1 MENRTNEQCEPLSFA
16 SLALA
21 LAGDY
26 KSLYVIDPE
35 DDSYVEYAPSGTKK
49 ELISISSG
57 DDFFQD
63 VPKNCREQ
71 VFKDDQDYFMDAF
84 RKDHVIKALR
94 DGQSFTLTY
103 RLIVEGQPRYFF
115 LKTIRACDRRI
126 IIGVQDVDD
135 QKRREL
141 EAEQKS
147 HTYSEIADSLA
158 SLFEIIFHID
168 VETGTYSVYSVK
180 DSFLRLNLCG
190 QKDFF
195 ESVKID
201 VERFLHP
208 DDRERILH
216 ELERDVL
223 LANLHAVGTV
233 SLTYRHMMDGEP
245 LYMNLLAFF
254 QNNQHIVVGI
264 RNVNAQKRQETESL
278 TYSRIA
284 GALASRYEVI
294 YYVDTDTDDY
304 VQFSASAKYARLG
317 MTIEGDD
324 FFTDCER
331 DIRSLV
337 HPEDR
342 ERLFAAMTKK
352 SLLRSLRKS
361 ELRYISVSYRQ
372 MLDGRPQYMEL
383 LAVQPAN
390 DPKHIIVAVLNT
402 DIQVRHEMSI
412 RAERQTFSDI
422 SLALAQRYEVIY
434 HVNILTNEYTEYST
448 SSKYAR
454 LKTGTR
460 GKDFFADS
468 QVNAQ
473 RDIYPDDLPMMLSA
487 LRKEKLLESLSEC
500 GKLFLSY
507 RQMIDG
513 RAQYMSLYAVRPK
526 EDSEHIIL
534 AVANVDTVKRMELA
548 YQSAM
553 DMANKDALTGVK
565 NKRAYVQTESD
576 LDELIQNS
584 DQPPFSIVVCD
595 VNGLKHVNDT
605 KGHKAGDEYIRSACS
620 MICNTFKHSP
630 VFRIGGDEF
639 AVVLKG
645 SDYQQRS
652 CLMQQLE
659 KLLEANKQEEIAL
672 LAFGISD
679 FDVDRDMR
687 VQDVFER
694 ADTLMYEQKEL
705 CKYSRS

>member
-1 MENRTNEQCEPLSFA
+1 MENRTNDQCEPLSFA

-71 VFKDDQDYFMDAF
+71 VFKDDQDYFMNAF

-180 DSFLRLNLCG
+180 DSFLRLKLCG

-201 VERFLHP
+201 IERFLHP

-294 YYVDTDTDDY
+294 Y
-304 VQFSASAKYARLG
+304 
-317 MTIEGDD
+317 
-324 FFTDCER
+324 
-331 DIRSLV
+331 
-337 HPEDR
+337 
-342 ERLFAAMTKK
+342 
-352 SLLRSLRKS
+352 
-361 ELRYISVSYRQ
+361 
-372 MLDGRPQYMEL
+372 
-383 LAVQPAN
+383 
-390 DPKHIIVAVLNT
+390 
-402 DIQVRHEMSI
+402 
-412 RAERQTFSDI
+412 
-422 SLALAQRYEVIY
+422 

-460 GKDFFADS
+460 VKDFFADS
-468 QVNAQ
+468 RVNAQ
-473 RDIYPDDLPMMLSA
+473 RDIYPEDLPMMLSA
-487 LRKEKLLESLSEC
+487 LHKEKLLESLSEC

-652 CLMQQLE
+652 CLIQQLE